1 MRYTT
6 VIDLRDYPDV
16 YRNQNARLVYLHL
29 SLAAGYHD
37 NNRDMVSVSIR
48 NLSWQ
53 VGITVSACRHALL
66 QLERSKLVSRDGDKL
81 VVKKW
86 CETDTISP
94 RAKTAAQR
102 KDQARAADRDQ
113 RNDQAEQQRD
123 RARIERENL
132 AKQGKNSW
140 MIYYENRQAR
150 AMSGSVADQEWC
162 RANADRYEENKK
174 AMSAK

>member
-6 VIDLRDYPDV
+6 VIDIRDYPDL

-48 NLSWQ
+48 DLSWQ
-53 VGITVSACRHALL
+53 VGITVSACRHALQ
-66 QLERSKLVSRDGDKL
+66 QLEKLKLVTRDGDKL

-86 CETDTISP
+86 CETDSITP

-102 KDQARAADRDQ
+102 KDIERATARDQ
-113 RNDQAEQQRD
+113 QNDQAEQKRD

-140 MIYYENRQAR
+140 MVYYENRQTR
-150 AMSGSVADQEWC
+150 AMNGSVADQEWC
-162 RANADRYEENKK
+162 RANAARYEENKK
-174 AMSAK
+174 AMSA